1 MRMYRLG
8 EDTQQNRW
16 PFLAARHAYLADG
29 TPLTDTD
36 ERGRIV
42 PARQTLDSVEKICS
56 GGSLSLSDRQTGI
69 EALARALDRD
79 DLVRAPIL
87 LLQLQIDEVASL
99 EKYNPFH
106 KPPGPGGGQFASGPG
121 GDGDSHFSGAP
132 LNSSDIEPVA
142 QTMNVEVNSTYKYGV
157 NAPDIDRAHDIV
169 MNAVRQAILGV
180 GSANFR
186 PGMPG
191 YGQLLHTAIALEIL
205 AMDDP
210 AFLAN
215 PIYLDGNLLDPGVIP
230 KDASLPDVVYAPAGV
245 PRVVFEV
252 KSGRATDTNNADN
265 IRQREKA
272 LENIKGKPQYEYI
285 QVYEK

>member
-16 PFLAARHAYLADG
+16 PFLVARHAYLADG

-36 ERGRIV
+36 ECGRIV
-42 PARQTLDSVEKICS
+42 PAQQTVDSVQKICS
-56 GGSLSLSDRQTGI
+56 GGNLSLSDRQTGI
-69 EALARALDRD
+69 KALARALDCG

-87 LLQLQIDEVASL
+87 LLQLQIDEVTAL
-99 EKYNPFH
+99 TKYNPFH
-106 KPPGPGGGQFASGPG
+106 KPPGTGGGQFTSDPG
-121 GDGDSHFSGAP
+121 GDGNP
-132 LNSSDIEPVA
+132 LDTPFKNSDIEPVA
-142 QTMNVEVNSTYKYGV
+142 QTMNVDVNSTYQYGV
-157 NAPDIDRAHDIV
+157 NAPDIDKAHDIV
-169 MNAVRQAILGV
+169 MNMVRQAILDI
-180 GSANFR
+180 GSYNFR

-191 YGQLLHTAIALEIL
+191 YGQLLHKAIALEIFRL
-205 AMDDP
+205 GDP

-215 PIYLDGNLLDPGVIP
+215 PIYSDGNLLDPGAIP
-230 KDASLPDVVYAPAGV
+230 KDASLPDVVYAPTGV

-252 KSGRATDTNNADN
+252 KSGRAVDTSNADN

-272 LENIKGKPQYEYI
+272 LENIKGNPQYEYI